1 MAAKYDLKKDPGFI
15 RRVQARTD
23 SKATVPKSPVH
34 VQAWNDGGGNVD
46 CYVLYFGSNST
57 FGVCMVPR
65 DAWDHGPEY
74 GVAVTNGN
82 MFREEEIRSITNAA
96 MSWLML
102 SDAADVDIVPY
113 TQLKIEQMGYD
124 LLAKLYPD
132 RVAGKEEIQ
141 VDYQGTHRLFRPRR
155 KPGTP

>member
-23 SKATVPKSPVH
+23 SKATVPKQPVKIDN
-34 VQAWNDGGGNVD
+34 WGPSSNCD
-46 CYVLYFGSNST
+46 CYVLYFGSNNS
-57 FGVCMVPR
+57 FGICVIPQE
-65 DAWDHGPEY
+65 AWNSGPEY
-74 GVAVTNGN
+74 AVAVTNGN
-82 MFREEEIRSITNAA
+82 MFSPDELRSITNSA

-155 KPGTP
+155 KPAAP